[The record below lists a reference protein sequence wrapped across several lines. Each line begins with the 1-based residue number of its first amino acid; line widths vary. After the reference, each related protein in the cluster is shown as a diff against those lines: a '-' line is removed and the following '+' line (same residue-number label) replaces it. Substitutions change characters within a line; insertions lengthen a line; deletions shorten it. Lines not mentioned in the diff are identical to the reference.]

1 MQQHPTGEIARFRQQ
16 QELEYEAAKRAL
28 YSPAIVVSHDII
40 EKNLTRGA
48 DYILQFIEQGN
59 MQEAI
64 ALMNDPN
71 WGKGGKYEHDTPTQQ
86 DSDSPDG

>member
-28 YSPAIVVSHDII
+28 YSPAIVASHDII

-59 MQEAI
+59 MQKAI

-71 WGKGGKYEHDTPTQQ
+71 WGKGGKHEHDTPTR
-86 DSDSPDG
+86 